1 MHPAAG
7 RWRSSSKE
15 WIGRWWV
22 WTTHHL
28 KPTRD
33 SRLKC
38 CCCFFWGL
46 GGGIV
51 ATKPVWLA
59 ICPFSDKLRHSNGK
73 CLGSIRTKASIYY
86 ISLSPS
92 LSSALTGCPYIHIYI
107 YHISIIY
114 KHLDSQLIW
123 LLLFGIFLL
132 NHISSE
138 WTFFKQRTSFW
149 IPYEIPA
156 VQNSI

>member
-1 MHPAAG
+1 MKFSLT
-7 RWRSSSKE
+7 RSPPK
-15 WIGRWWV
+15 IYN
-22 WTTHHL
+22 
-28 KPTRD
+28 
-33 SRLKC
+33 SRLEIEMLLL
-38 CCCFFWGL
+38 FFL
-46 GGGIV
+46 GGGGYCCNQTSMVRNI
-51 ATKPVWLA
+51 
-59 ICPFSDKLRHSNGK
+59 SRNSEKLRHSNGK
-73 CLGSIRTKASIYY
+73 CLGSIRTKASIYIYY

-92 LSSALTGCPYIHIYI
+92 LSSALNGCPYIHIYI

>member
-1 MHPAAG
+1 LDG
-7 RWRSSSKE
+7 GE
-15 WIGRWWV
+15 WGENHSPPK
-22 WTTHHL
+22 TN
-28 KPTRD
+28 
-33 SRLKC
+33 SRLEIEMLLL
-38 CCCFFWGL
+38 FFL
-46 GGGIV
+46 GGWGVVYCCNQTSMVRNI
-51 ATKPVWLA
+51 
-59 ICPFSDKLRHSNGK
+59 SRNSQKLRHSNGK

-92 LSSALTGCPYIHIYI
+92 LSSALNGCRYIHIYI

-123 LLLFGIFLL
+123 LLLLGIFLL